1 MTAQQHLHV
10 SSLRMEPR
18 GQSGSNSPT
27 SGAHRRC
34 HRDSERKRAVVTR
47 LLQDLP
53 NLIRQTHARAVGSA
67 LILQVK
73 HFGLPVHEIGPPQL
87 GRFEPAQQLL
97 VLTALHE
104 RMVLPQEALSRNALA
119 SGLCDGCG
127 NRG

>member
-53 NLIRQTHARAVGSA
+53 NLKSLRLTLTEGEVLIVDRAAITLVRT
-67 LILQVK
+67 
-73 HFGLPVHEIGPPQL
+73 L
-87 GRFEPAQQLL
+87 GRRLSLRIQAIEEVGVVRQNVARDLL
-97 VLTALHE
+97 TTAEFAKLMH
-104 RMVLPQEALSRNALA
+104 ALSDRP
-119 SGLCDGCG
+119 
-127 NRG
+127 